1 MIIQNRTEEFREELQ
16 ELYQEKVATVLRE
29 AEIAAKSTKDS
40 FLAQV
45 KEKLDLV
52 KSQRTTEFKGRC
64 GQQIASMRLESD
76 GLIANAKAELL
87 DILVLELK
95 KQINLLDP
103 KQKNIIA
110 KKMYLRVQK
119 KIREQGFK
127 LSEFTIS
134 VWKGANVTSAKATL
148 SELAVR
154 AESSQVVVED
164 SIDDFLQSHHNDIIR
179 VISRH
184 VEENL
189 E

>member
-1 MIIQNRTEEFREELQ
+1 M
-16 ELYQEKVATVLRE
+16 
-29 AEIAAKSTKDS
+29 
-40 FLAQV
+40 
-45 KEKLDLV
+45 
-52 KSQRTTEFKGRC
+52 
-64 GQQIASMRLESD
+64 
-76 GLIANAKAELL
+76 
-87 DILVLELK
+87 VLELK